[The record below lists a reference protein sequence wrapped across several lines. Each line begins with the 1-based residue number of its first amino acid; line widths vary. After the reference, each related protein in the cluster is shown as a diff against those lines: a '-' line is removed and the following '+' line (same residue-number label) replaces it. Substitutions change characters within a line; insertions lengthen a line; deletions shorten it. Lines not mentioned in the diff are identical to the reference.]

1 MFKRKR
7 KEAPPQASPLEFEAA
22 VELWRQAEADIH
34 VALARF
40 ATAPNPV
47 NRVAVLMAWA
57 ALQVPLK
64 ALSSYGTAHAPAI
77 DAAAGAHA
85 RSQALR
91 SEVLQVGWPED
102 RPIVLD

>member
-7 KEAPPQASPLEFEAA
+7 KEVLPQALPLEFEAA
-22 VELWRQAEADIH
+22 VELWRQAEADVH

-40 ATAPNPV
+40 GTAPNPV
-47 NRVAVLMAWA
+47 NRIAVLMAWA
-57 ALQVPLK
+57 ALQVPLR
-64 ALSSYGTAHAPAI
+64 ALASYGTAHQPAI
-77 DAAAGAHA
+77 DAATWAHA

-102 RPIVLD
+102 RPIALD

>member
-1 MFKRKR
+1 M
-7 KEAPPQASPLEFEAA
+7 PPELEAA
-22 VELWRQAEADIH
+22 IGLWRQAEADLH

-47 NRVAVLMAWA
+47 NRIAVLMAWA
-57 ALQVPLK
+57 ALQVPLR
-64 ALSSYGTAHAPAI
+64 ALSSYGTAHPPAI
-77 DAAAGAHA
+77 DAAAGARA
-85 RSQALR
+85 RLEALR